1 MSSHSNSLAS
11 LFHYRV
17 NLQADRRAMMRKTPA
32 GWQGITFRELEEK
45 VAQIATTLQ
54 AMGFKKGDRLALL
67 AQTSPEWTFFDFAT
81 LSLGGVTVPVY
92 PSLTADEVHFIL
104 KDSGASVL
112 VVEDSRQRAK
122 VEALRAQLPDL
133 KKIIT
138 LEKNGVGEIAAY
150 TDWVSAPSPEALQKW
165 KDVAPLVQS
174 HDLATIVYTSGTTG
188 QPKGAQLSH
197 QNFLSTMEVS
207 MEALGLRSD
216 DLTLLFLPTAH
227 ILGRMEQM
235 FILGVGWTTAYAEG
249 FAGLMENMA
258 ELRPTLLVSVPR
270 IYEKFY
276 AAIQSKMSGGSPRSR
291 RLFEEAVRV
300 GRAYSQTLQ
309 RGEKPGL
316 VLRARYYVAERL
328 IFRKVREK
336 FGGRLRFTISGGAPL
351 SAEIAEF
358 FHACG
363 ILILEGYGLT
373 ETTGPLAVNRPNRFR
388 FGSTGIPGRG
398 VEVKIA
404 SDGEILI
411 KGPTIFSGYFGR
423 PDLTNEAMTDGYFAT
438 GDIGNV
444 DSEGFLT
451 ITDRKKDLIVTA
463 AGKNIAPQKIE
474 NLVKADPLFSNIVV
488 FGDKQKF
495 LVALL
500 AINAVELRR
509 IASGK
514 GVEFKSVSEST
525 KDPEI
530 AAVIK
535 KRFDAINNEL
545 ASFERVKKFKILSRE
560 LSMEAGELTPS
571 LKVKRKFCEQK
582 YAPVIEEMYQI

>member
-1 MSSHSNSLAS
+1 MAPHSSSLAT

-17 NLQADRRAMMRKTPA
+17 NLQVDRRAMMRKSPT
-32 GWQGITFRELEEK
+32 GWQGISFGELEQK
-45 VAQIATTLQ
+45 VAQIAVSLR
-54 AMGFKKGDRLALL
+54 AMGFKKGDRLAIL

-92 PSLTADEVHFIL
+92 PSLTADEIHFIL

-112 VVEDSRQRAK
+112 LVEDSRQRAK
-122 VEALRAQLPDL
+122 IEPLRAQLPDL

-138 LEKNGVGEIAAY
+138 LEKNGAG
-150 TDWVSAPSPEALQKW
+150 DVSAYAEWQSTPTPDDLKAW
-165 KDVAPLVQS
+165 RDIAPTVHANDV
-174 HDLATIVYTSGTTG
+174 ATIVYTSGTTG

-197 QNFLSTMEVS
+197 QNFLSTMELS

-216 DLTLLFLPTAH
+216 DVTLLFLPTAH

-249 FAGLMENMA
+249 FAGLMENMN
-258 ELRPTLLVSVPR
+258 EVRPTILVSVPR

-276 AAIQSKMSGGSPRSR
+276 AAIQSKMSGGSKQSR
-291 RLFEEAVRV
+291 RLFEEALRT
-300 GRAYSQTLQ
+300 GRAYSQVLQ

-316 VLRARYYVAERL
+316 LLRARHSVAERL

-351 SAEIAEF
+351 SSEIAEF

-363 ILILEGYGLT
+363 ILVLEGYGLT
-373 ETTGPLAVNRPNRFR
+373 ETTGPLAVNRPGRFR
-388 FGSTGIPGRG
+388 FGSTGVPGRG
-398 VEVKIA
+398 VDVKIA
-404 SDGEILI
+404 ADGEILI

-423 PDLTNEAMTDGYFAT
+423 PDLTREAMIDGYFAT
-438 GDIGNV
+438 GDIGNI
-444 DSEGFLT
+444 DGEGFLT

-474 NLVKADPLFSNIVV
+474 NLVKADPLFANIVV

-509 IASGK
+509 IVSGK
-514 GVEFKSVSEST
+514 GFEFKSVSEST
-525 KDPEI
+525 KDPAI
-530 AAVIK
+530 VAVIK
-535 KRFDAINNEL
+535 SRFDAINNEL